1 MRSEQTLCAYP
12 WNNLTIDPDGKV
24 RPCCKYES
32 YYADSSGTYLN
43 INQQSLEQI
52 WDSTAIEN
60 LKKSFLAG
68 KKIKECS
75 RCWDEENIGMRSM
88 RQEAFLHRPIG
99 DFNSM
104 KSAAPKSLD
113 IKLNNLC
120 NLKCRICGPWL
131 STKWIAEAQDTGKWN
146 VDEFIKISKSSF
158 LDNDVNK
165 STLEKW
171 ADNLELVE
179 IFGGEPLINEDFYQ
193 VLEILTQKENSKN
206 VSVILNSNGTVF
218 SEKLVDYS
226 KKLKKVTLNLSI
238 DDLFER
244 FEYQRHGAKWKN
256 VVANIEKYSQ
266 LKSDQLQPIIYIT
279 VGILNIFYLRD
290 IFNFFRTQFPTLWVY
305 INLVHYPSYYSI
317 VNLPEQLKM
326 TIRNKLDD
334 YSKEVLPNTEKDI
347 QNIVN
352 FMFSKK
358 QDLKSWEKFLSFNE
372 SCDVYRKEN
381 FSETFPAFSAE
392 LSL

>member
-1 MRSEQTLCAYP
+1 MTSQDNLCAYP

-32 YYADSSGTYLN
+32 YYADPSGKYLN
-43 INQQSLEQI
+43 INQQSLGQI

-68 KKIKECS
+68 KKLKECS
-75 RCWDEENIGMRSM
+75 RCWDEEKIGMRSM
-88 RQEAFLHRPIG
+88 RQEAFLHRP
-99 DFNSM
+99 NAEYSTL
-104 KSAAPKSLD
+104 KSSAPKSLD

-158 LDNDVNK
+158 LDNSSNK
-165 STLEKW
+165 ASLESW
-171 ADNLELVE
+171 AGDLELVE

-206 VSVILNSNGTVF
+206 ISVILNSNGTIF
-218 SEKLVDYS
+218 SDKLVEYS

-256 VVANIEKYSQ
+256 VVANIEKYNQ
-266 LKSDQLQPIIYIT
+266 LKSAQLQPIIYIT
-279 VGILNIFYLRD
+279 VGILNIFYLKD
-290 IFNFFRTQFPTLWVY
+290 IFNFFRNQFPELWVY
-305 INLVHYPSYYSI
+305 INLVHYPSYYSVI
-317 VNLPEQLKM
+317 NLPEHLKE
-326 TIRNKLDD
+326 TIKHNLEEYRKA
-334 YSKEVLPNTEKDI
+334 VLPHTDKDI
-347 QNIVN
+347 QNVVN

-358 QDLKSWEKFLSFNE
+358 QDSKSWEKFLSFND
-372 SCDVYRKEN
+372 SCDSYRKES
-381 FSETFPAFSAE
+381 FSETFPAFFAE
-392 LSL
+392 IGM